1 MVRTQIQLH
10 SKQVQWLK
18 KYGLSKGISMSQAI
32 RDSVDFYHL
41 HIEKKRTLDSKK
53 KNALKAV
60 GVFSSKNET
69 QSQGN
74 GGY

>member
-18 KYGLSKGISMSQAI
+18 KYGLSKGISMSQVI

-41 HIEKKRTLDSKK
+41 HIEKSNVMDSKK

-60 GVFSSKNET
+60 GSFSTET
-69 QSQGN
+69 DKAN
-74 GGY
+74 

>member
-18 KYGLSKGISMSQAI
+18 KYGLSKGISMSQVI

-41 HIEKKRTLDSKK
+41 HIEKSKVLDS
-53 KNALKAV
+53 
-60 GVFSSKNET
+60 
-69 QSQGN
+69 
-74 GGY
+74 